1 MKEFNI
7 FQTLYNCGHTINNYQ
22 DNFLIYISYEL
33 LVKIR
38 NDFNLDEIIS
48 LENELK

>member
-1 MKEFNI
+1 MKQFNI
-7 FQTLYNCGHTINNYQ
+7 FQELYNCGHAIINYHY
-22 DNFLIYISYEL
+22 NFLIYMNYEL
-33 LVKIR
+33 IVKIR